1 MLYLLILSLFKIL
14 SSAVSIL
21 LLNLSI
27 EFCSSDIGFSVL
39 GGLFDYDLHQII
51 PVSEVFVDLILL
63 ALDGGL
69 FPWGLFYGEDLG
81 NPKLRNISPEG
92 VHICFCQVLGC
103 PVM

>member
-1 MLYLLILSLFKIL
+1 MLYPLILSLFKIL
-14 SSAVSIL
+14 SSAVSIF
-21 LLNLSI
+21 LLNLSV
-27 EFCSSDIGFSVL
+27 EFCSSDIGFLVL

-81 NPKLRNISPEG
+81 NLELRNISPER
-92 VHICFCQVLGC
+92 VHICFCQVLGS